1 MLGVQMGMFE
11 QSMLFDTG
19 TGKRTGAVAA
29 SLTLQTLLVAILIVI
44 PLLYSDR
51 LPLMK
56 PWLSITIPVPH
67 PLPEAPPEQNTAR
80 SPSSRPSLLPTR
92 VFHPLLAPTAIPSEP
107 AMISDEPA
115 SLAISTGAPTVPGF
129 GTNLELSIAP
139 AVAPGPVRPVAEPVK
154 TPAKPVPQGGD
165 VQAAKLIRK
174 VIPAYPELARRA
186 RVSGTV
192 RLVGVIAKDGTIEQL
207 QVVSG
212 NPLLVGSA
220 VAAVRQWIYRPTMLD
235 GQAVEVIAPIDVIFT
250 LAQ

>member
-1 MLGVQMGMFE
+1 MGMFE
-11 QSMLFDTG
+11 QSMLLDTG

-44 PLLYSDR
+44 PLLYCDR

-56 PWLSITIPVPH
+56 PWLSITIPVPR
-67 PLPEAPPEQNTAR
+67 PLPEAPPEQTASR
-80 SPSSRPSLLPTR
+80 PPSSRPSLVPIR
-92 VFHPLLAPTAIPSEP
+92 VFHPVLAPMTIPSTP
-107 AMISDEPA
+107 AMISDEPGP
-115 SLAISTGAPTVPGF
+115 LVLSTGGPTVPGSETNF
-129 GTNLELSIAP
+129 GLSISP
-139 AVAPGPVRPVAEPVK
+139 AVAPAPVARPLPEPVK

-192 RLVGVIAKDGTIEQL
+192 RLVGVIARDGTIEQL

>member
-1 MLGVQMGMFE
+1 MGMFE

-67 PLPEAPPEQNTAR
+67 PLPEAPPDQTAAR
-80 SPSSRPSLLPTR
+80 SPSSRPSLLPAR
-92 VFHPLLAPTAIPSEP
+92 VFHPVLAPTTIPSTTP
-107 AMISDEPA
+107 MISDEAGP
-115 SLAISTGAPTVPGF
+115 LVLSTGGPTVPGL
-129 GTNLELSIAP
+129 GTNFGLSIAP
-139 AVAPGPVRPVAEPVK
+139 AVAPPSVARPVAEPVK

-174 VIPAYPELARRA
+174 VIPTYPELAIRA

>member
-1 MLGVQMGMFE
+1 ML
-11 QSMLFDTG
+11 LDTG

-29 SLTLQTLLVAILIVI
+29 SLTLQTVLVAILIVI
-44 PLLYSDR
+44 PLLYSDH

-67 PLPEAPPEQNTAR
+67 PLPEAPPEQTAAR
-80 SPSSRPSLLPTR
+80 SPSSRPSLTQPR
-92 VFHPLLAPTAIPSEP
+92 VFHPALAPSDVPSDPAI
-107 AMISDEPA
+107 ISDEPGL
-115 SLAISTGAPTVPGF
+115 LAISTGSATAPGL
-129 GTNLELSIAP
+129 GTNLGLPIGPTVAP
-139 AVAPGPVRPVAEPVK
+139 APFARLLPEPAK

-192 RLVGVIAKDGTIEQL
+192 RLVGVIARDGTIEHL

-220 VAAVRQWIYRPTMLD
+220 VAAVRQWIYKPTMLD

>member
-1 MLGVQMGMFE
+1 MFE
-11 QSMLFDTG
+11 QSMLPDTG

-44 PLLYSDR
+44 PLLFSDR

-56 PWLSITIPVPH
+56 PWLSITIPVPR
-67 PLPEAPPEQNTAR
+67 PLPEAPPEQTAAR
-80 SPSSRPSLLPTR
+80 SPSSRPSLIPTR
-92 VFHPLLAPTAIPSEP
+92 VFRPVLAPTTIPSP
-107 AMISDEPA
+107 QPMISDEPGP
-115 SLAISTGAPTVPGF
+115 LALSTGGPPVPGL
-129 GTNLELSIAP
+129 GTNLGLSIAP
-139 AVAPGPVRPVAEPVK
+139 TVLPAPIARPVPEPVK
-154 TPAKPVPQGGD
+154 TPAKPVSQGGD
-165 VQAAKLIRK
+165 VQAAKLVRK
-174 VIPAYPELARRA
+174 VIPTYPELARRA

-192 RLVGVIAKDGTIEQL
+192 RLVGVIARDGTIEQL

-220 VAAVRQWIYRPTMLD
+220 VAAVRQWIYRPTMLG

>member
-1 MLGVQMGMFE
+1 MGMFE
-11 QSMLFDTG
+11 QSMLLDAG

-44 PLLYSDR
+44 PLLYSER
-51 LPLMK
+51 LPLVR
-56 PWLSITIPVPH
+56 PWLSITIPLPPPIPVP
-67 PLPEAPPEQNTAR
+67 PVETAAR
-80 SPSSRPSLLPTR
+80 SSMSKPSLLPTR
-92 VFHPLLAPTAIPSEP
+92 VFHADFAPSHIPATTALIFDEPGLPAISGGGPPALGFAGALGLSIGPVTALTPPSRPVEP
-107 AMISDEPA
+107 AKAADKPH
-115 SLAISTGAPTVPGF
+115 
-129 GTNLELSIAP
+129 
-139 AVAPGPVRPVAEPVK
+139 PV
-154 TPAKPVPQGGD
+154 GGD

-212 NPLLVGSA
+212 NPLLVPSA
-220 VAAVRQWIYRPTMLD
+220 VDAVRQWVYRPTTLN
-235 GQAVEVIAPIDVIFT
+235 GVVVEVIAPIDVIFT